1 MCKFK
6 SCVFYLISYF
16 FGFHNLMEMMM
27 MRWVWIAEAWRY

>member
-6 SCVFYLISYF
+6 SCVLDLISYF

-27 MRWVWIAEAWRY
+27 MRWVWISEAWRY